1 MSAEPLLSCRGL
13 AVAPGERT
21 LLAGLDLDLH
31 AGELVGLRGPSGS
44 GKTSLLRAVCGLD
57 DPAAGTLVLRGATPD
72 AMGWPCYRRCVSLV
86 AQEPLLPA
94 GTIGVALARPFAFR
108 ACRDAAFDP
117 TRARAAL
124 AEVFDEPPDLDADA
138 GVLSVGERQR
148 VALVRALLLDAQV
161 LLLDE
166 PTSALDPAAAS
177 RVEDAV
183 RRRAAADGLA
193 ALIVS
198 HDPARAERWC
208 DRVIDL
214 TFHAGGAHD

>member
-1 MSAEPLLSCRGL
+1 MNAPALLSCRGL

-31 AGELVGLRGPSGS
+31 AGDLVGLRGPSGG
-44 GKTSLLRAVCGLD
+44 GKTSLLRAICGLD
-57 DPAAGTLVLRGATPD
+57 DPAAGTVSLEGATP
-72 AMGWPCYRRCVSLV
+72 AETGWPCFRRRVALV

-94 GTIGVALARPFAFR
+94 GTVGAALSRPFAFQ
-108 ACRDAAFDP
+108 ACREAAFDP
-117 TRARAAL
+117 ARARATL
-124 AEVFDEPPDLDADA
+124 AEIFDAPPDLDADA

-148 VALVRALLLDAQV
+148 VALVRALLLDARV

-177 RVEDAV
+177 QVEDAV
-183 RRRAAADGLA
+183 RRRAANGLA

-198 HDPARAERWC
+198 HDPVQAERWC

-214 TFHAGGAHD
+214 TFHAEGAP